1 MSGAPASLGRITGAA
16 RLGGIVG
23 NPVRHSLSPVIHNA
37 WLEAGGIDG
46 AYVAFAPE
54 DAAGFRTLVAAGR
67 AGLIAGVNV
76 TAPFKEQAFA
86 LADEVGPAAR
96 LTGSANILVF
106 EDGRVRADS
115 ADPDQIAGLF
125 NAIDR
130 EFGRLD
136 VLVNN
141 AAIIARQSRLEDLA
155 FERMQRIFAVNSLGP
170 MLCAQQAARRMSQR
184 HNGRG
189 GAIINISSA
198 AARLGSPNEYVDYAA
213 SKGALESFTIGFS
226 KEVAREGIRVN
237 CVRPGHIYT
246 EMHAS
251 GGEPGRVDRI
261 KDTVPMGR
269 GGQPEEVARAIL
281 WLAGA
286 EASYVTGTFV
296 DVTGGK

>member
-1 MSGAPASLGRITGAA
+1 MTNDAQAPVILITGGSRGVGAATARLAAAQGYDVAISYVANEAAAQAVVTDVQALGR
-16 RLGGIVG
+16 R
-23 NPVRHSLSPVIHNA
+23 
-37 WLEAGGIDG
+37 
-46 AYVAFAPE
+46 
-54 DAAGFRTLVAAGR
+54 
-67 AGLIAGVNV
+67 
-76 TAPFKEQAFA
+76 A
-86 LADEVGPAAR
+86 LA
-96 LTGSANILVF
+96 
-106 EDGRVRADS
+106 VRADS

-281 WLAGA
+281 WLAGD

>member
-1 MSGAPASLGRITGAA
+1 MATESQAPVILITGGSRGVGAATARLAAAQGYDVAISYVSNEVAARAVVADVQALGR
-16 RLGGIVG
+16 R
-23 NPVRHSLSPVIHNA
+23 
-37 WLEAGGIDG
+37 
-46 AYVAFAPE
+46 
-54 DAAGFRTLVAAGR
+54 
-67 AGLIAGVNV
+67 
-76 TAPFKEQAFA
+76 A
-86 LADEVGPAAR
+86 LA
-96 LTGSANILVF
+96 
-106 EDGRVRADS
+106 VRADS
-115 ADPDQIAGLF
+115 ADPQQVTHLF
-125 NAIDR
+125 AAIDQA
-130 EFGRLD
+130 FGRLD

-141 AAIIARQSRLEDLA
+141 AAIIARQSRVEDLT
-155 FERMQRIFAVNSLGP
+155 FERMQRIFAVNAIGP

-189 GAIINISSA
+189 GAIINVSSG

-251 GGEPGRVDRI
+251 GGEPGRVDRV

-281 WLAGA
+281 WLAGV

>member
-1 MSGAPASLGRITGAA
+1 MATESHAPVILITGGSRGVGAATARLAAAQGYDVAISYVSNEAAARAVVADVQALGR
-16 RLGGIVG
+16 R
-23 NPVRHSLSPVIHNA
+23 
-37 WLEAGGIDG
+37 
-46 AYVAFAPE
+46 
-54 DAAGFRTLVAAGR
+54 
-67 AGLIAGVNV
+67 
-76 TAPFKEQAFA
+76 A
-86 LADEVGPAAR
+86 LA
-96 LTGSANILVF
+96 
-106 EDGRVRADS
+106 VRADS
-115 ADPDQIAGLF
+115 ADPQQVSHLF
-125 NAIDR
+125 AAIDQA
-130 EFGRLD
+130 FGRLD

-141 AAIIARQSRLEDLA
+141 AAIIARQSRVEDLT
-155 FERMQRIFAVNSLGP
+155 FERMQRVFAVNAIGP

-189 GAIINISSA
+189 GAIINVSSG

-251 GGEPGRVDRI
+251 GGEPGRVDRV

>member
-1 MSGAPASLGRITGAA
+1 MATESQAPVILITGGSRGVGAATARLAAAQGYDVAISYVSNEAAA
-16 RLGGIVG
+16 RAVVADVQALGH
-23 NPVRHSLSPVIHNA
+23 R
-37 WLEAGGIDG
+37 
-46 AYVAFAPE
+46 
-54 DAAGFRTLVAAGR
+54 
-67 AGLIAGVNV
+67 
-76 TAPFKEQAFA
+76 A
-86 LADEVGPAAR
+86 LA
-96 LTGSANILVF
+96 
-106 EDGRVRADS
+106 VRADS
-115 ADPDQIAGLF
+115 ADPQQVTHLF
-125 NAIDR
+125 AAIDQA
-130 EFGRLD
+130 FGRLD

-141 AAIIARQSRLEDLA
+141 AAIIARQSRVEDLT
-155 FERMQRIFAVNSLGP
+155 FERMQRVFAVNAIGP

-189 GAIINISSA
+189 GAIINVSSG

-251 GGEPGRVDRI
+251 GGEPGRVDRV

>member
-1 MSGAPASLGRITGAA
+1 MSTESQAPVILITGGSRGVCAATA
-16 RLGGIVG
+16 RLAAAQGYDVAISYVS
-23 NPVRHSLSPVIHNA
+23 N
-37 WLEAGGIDG
+37 EA
-46 AYVAFAPE
+46 
-54 DAAGFRTLVAAGR
+54 AAQAVAADVRAEGR
-67 AGLIAGVNV
+67 R
-76 TAPFKEQAFA
+76 A
-86 LADEVGPAAR
+86 LAVC
-96 LTGSANILVF
+96 
-106 EDGRVRADS
+106 ADS
-115 ADPDQIAGLF
+115 ADPNQVVRLF
-125 NAIDR
+125 AAIDG

-141 AAIIARQSRLEDLA
+141 AAIIARQSRVEDLT
-155 FERMQRIFAVNSLGP
+155 FERMQRIFAVNAIGP
-170 MLCAQQAARRMSQR
+170 MLCAQQAARRMSR
-184 HNGRG
+184 LHNGRG
-189 GAIINISSA
+189 GAIINVSSG

-237 CVRPGHIYT
+237 GVRPGHIYT

>member
-1 MSGAPASLGRITGAA
+1 MTNDAQAPVILITGGSRGVGAATARLAAAQGYDVAISYVANEAAAQAVVADVRGLGR
-16 RLGGIVG
+16 R
-23 NPVRHSLSPVIHNA
+23 
-37 WLEAGGIDG
+37 
-46 AYVAFAPE
+46 
-54 DAAGFRTLVAAGR
+54 
-67 AGLIAGVNV
+67 
-76 TAPFKEQAFA
+76 A
-86 LADEVGPAAR
+86 LA
-96 LTGSANILVF
+96 
-106 EDGRVRADS
+106 VRADS

-141 AAIIARQSRLEDLA
+141 AAIIARQSRLEDLT

-189 GAIINISSA
+189 GAIINISSG